1 MAQEHLYLKRVKVT
15 PFPSFSKQMYVLE
28 IVQELHTALE
38 HNLPDFTELC
48 LNYFSYKESA
58 AQRNLSLT

>member
-1 MAQEHLYLKRVKVT
+1 
-15 PFPSFSKQMYVLE
+15 MYVLE

-38 HNLPDFTELC
+38 QNLPDFTELC

-58 AQRNLSLT
+58 AQRYLFLT